1 MQYIDCILLVLKRRG
16 GRREGRKE
24 EEEKQEKEK
33 EGKKHCRQILNF
45 W

>member
-16 GRREGRKE
+16 RRREGRKE